1 MKHTKKSGR
10 RLFLALLLL
19 ITALPAGGCAQNTYG
34 ASLYGD
40 VDFFSGGSS
49 LITAKDGS
57 GPYLFWV
64 SWNVVNPSADLAH
77 ERFYLWNEDQHT
89 LVPLDV
95 YYDPEVQPLQS
106 DPNVMDA
113 LREQLVTAY
122 YETADSNDDF
132 GPAHSFYVG
141 RGDNVGASDLETLAQ
156 KYYQEDYLAFE
167 AIFPLLEEETQR
179 EWLEYAYREEE
190 KALFSGILDELNPDQ
205 DELIQWAQRAYADDK
220 VAISDALARQYLD
233 ADALPAWLSQAQE
246 DGRTVFQRL
255 LENAIQD
262 RKRYGT

>member
-1 MKHTKKSGR
+1 MKHTKKSGK

-19 ITALPAGGCAQNTYG
+19 ITAIPAGGCTQDT
-34 ASLYGD
+34 SLYGD
-40 VDFFSGGSS
+40 AEWFCGGSS
-49 LITAKDGS
+49 LVTAKDGS
-57 GPYLFWV
+57 GPYLFHV
-64 SWNVVNPSADLAH
+64 FYNVVNPSADLTP
-77 ERFYLWNEDQHT
+77 ERFYLWDEDRHA

-95 YYDPEVQPLQS
+95 YYDPKVQPLQS

-122 YETADSNDDF
+122 CETADSNGSV
-132 GPAHSFYVG
+132 GPARSFLVTQ
-141 RGDNVGASDLETLAQ
+141 GDNVGASDLETLAQ

-246 DGRTVFQRL
+246 GGRTVFQRL